1 MCGHLFIAA
10 IKKLT
15 PGAEE
20 ESENMESGSKTEEI
34 LKSVGLER
42 GPRDTQRRWLG
53 IPTGLYLV
61 GGTQEGMDSGL
72 EPVQEGRK
80 DLEAMWMSSWL

>member
-42 GPRDTQRRWLG
+42 GPRDTQRR
-53 IPTGLYLV
+53 
-61 GGTQEGMDSGL
+61 
-72 EPVQEGRK
+72 
-80 DLEAMWMSSWL
+80 